1 MLLKPS
7 RASKTS
13 KVELSNIASAAIR
26 PAQTCLPERFRTKA
40 ASNPATARSCM
51 GISRGSL
58 SKVLKTASV
67 PTTPAN
73 RKQVN

>member
-1 MLLKPS
+1 
-7 RASKTS
+7 
-13 KVELSNIASAAIR
+13 
-26 PAQTCLPERFRTKA
+26 
-40 ASNPATARSCM
+40 M